1 MPHVAISVAV
11 DREQHQQ
18 QHPET
23 RLRHRRRHRFV
34 HRHRALDR
42 QIGRGAANFRADAF
56 DHAGGCGRARDE
68 RHEPHEPA
76 AVLLERHVDHRLHV
90 PIESPLTDVRDHAHH
105 RQPLAVDRSKRTRRP
120 SASPGPPGKYSRT
133 MRSLTIA
140 TFGAS
145 AVSRAVKSRPAS
157 SGIPMVLK

>member
-1 MPHVAISVAV
+1 MSVAV
-11 DREQHQQ
+11 GREQPQQ

-23 RLRHRRRHRFV
+23 RRRHRLRDRFV

-56 DHAGGCGRARDE
+56 DRAAGCGRARDE
-68 RHEPHEPA
+68 RHEPQEPA
-76 AVLLERHVDHRLHV
+76 AVLLERRVDHWLHAL
-90 PIESPLTDVRDHAHH
+90 IESPLTDVRDDAHH
-105 RQPLAVDRSKRTRRP
+105 RQPLAAIAQAHAPAERLARTTR
-120 SASPGPPGKYSRT
+120 KDSRT

-145 AVSRAVKSRPAS
+145 AVSGR
-157 SGIPMVLK
+157 